1 MPSLVFERVVA
12 LITLWVEQYD
22 KCVPYLESLP
32 RDAFEPLSMTDGL
45 RLLMFFFFSASIEE
59 EKIREH
65 PDLYVDDGN
74 LFQKLDD
81 FIRSN
86 SQEFQYPSY
95 EDDYEDED
103 DHVHEELISPES
115 TGKVSVALSMFTLL
129 FSRGLTIQTEY
140 LDGEYVLPSYSLIE
154 SVIDWILSNSTHI
167 EPTTVRDLYRPF
179 LCHYQEQSDGYFFLL
194 SLVTRIF
201 EDPETAE
208 EDGNIPI
215 RKEFLMELLP
225 VLKLK
230 EFFEGTHN
238 WTTCPALVIFPP
250 HLQFFE
256 AENGWETTEYSEDS
270 RVFFPREEDFDPE
283 YEYRY
288 RRARP
293 RDPAMAYPFPDIPEG
308 QYFDP
313 QYRER
318 WNLWQEIVK
327 ELREPIALPTPE
339 DVSFET
345 QDGTSTTQPFNA
357 CSASKGDSDSSSDD
371 EDTEE

>member
-1 MPSLVFERVVA
+1 MPLLVLERVVH
-12 LITLWVEQYD
+12 LISLWVNQYD

-81 FIRSN
+81 FNKSN
-86 SQEFQYPSY
+86 SQELQYNSC
-95 EDDYEDED
+95 EEDYEDED
-103 DHVHEELISPES
+103 VHEELISPES
-115 TGKVSVALSMFTLL
+115 TRKVSVALSMFTLL

-140 LDGEYVLPSYSLIE
+140 LDGEYLIE

-179 LCHYQEQSDGYFFLL
+179 LCHYQEQSNGYFFLL
-194 SLVTRIF
+194 TLVTQIF
-201 EDPETAE
+201 GE
-208 EDGNIPI
+208 EVRNIPI

-230 EFFEGTHN
+230 EFFEGTHD

-256 AENGWETTEYSEDS
+256 AENGWETTEYHEDS
-270 RVFFPREEDFDPE
+270 RVFFPREEDFNPKYKSPFWRAPPWDPE
-283 YEYRY
+283 
-288 RRARP
+288 
-293 RDPAMAYPFPDIPEG
+293 MAYPFPDVPEG